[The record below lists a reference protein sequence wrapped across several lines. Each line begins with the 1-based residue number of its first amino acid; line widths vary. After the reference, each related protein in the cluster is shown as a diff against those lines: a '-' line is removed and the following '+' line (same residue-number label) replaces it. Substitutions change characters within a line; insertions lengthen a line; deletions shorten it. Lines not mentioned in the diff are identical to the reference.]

1 MRGELPDVKLN
12 PNIVIKP
19 EQLSAFDLLFR
30 FFNEDFRL
38 KKKSLRSRL
47 PEERDEVQADVC
59 LRRPCQ

>member
-30 FFNEDFRL
+30 FLNEDFRL

-47 PEERDEVQADVC
+47 PEERETRFKLMCV
-59 LRRPCQ
+59 